1 MENYPFYPSYLVH
14 CGKESTNENGPE
26 IEYLKAVCSFS
37 IKYYGSLELSW
48 PGCPDICFFDDYR
61 ES

>member
-26 IEYLKAVCSFS
+26 IEYLKSESV
-37 IKYYGSLELSW
+37 LS
-48 PGCPDICFFDDYR
+48 P
-61 ES
+61 